1 VVHIA
6 IPVCWSHR
14 FVWSIPFFPV
24 EITFPDL
31 GFPDLDPY
39 RFSTLRISDLRIW
52 TFTDLGL
59 TDLDL
64 RIWDLQ
70 IWIYGSVRLPV
81 NEKHVGLICPKHIEA
96 EESVVH
102 YRIFH
107 VSDFP
112 GSGCSLQL
120 VPYDVPL
127 NLGDNTSS
135 LNLAQRPVS
144 IGLFRIPAEIPF
156 VSKWG

>member
-1 VVHIA
+1 VHIA

-52 TFTDLGL
+52 TFADLALYGFGLTDLGV

-64 RIWDLQ
+64 RI
-70 IWIYGSVRLPV
+70 
-81 NEKHVGLICPKHIEA
+81 CPGI
-96 EESVVH
+96 
-102 YRIFH
+102 
-107 VSDFP
+107 
-112 GSGCSLQL
+112 SLT
-120 VPYDVPL
+120 DSAAHATAA
-127 NLGDNTSS
+127 G
-135 LNLAQRPVS
+135 
-144 IGLFRIPAEIPF
+144 PF
-156 VSKWG
+156 SHRAAP